1 MINGQRLTLR
11 PWNEGD
17 LAFFQRLRNDVET
30 QIELLAVPRPNPM
43 HRVRKWLE
51 DRSSAFDGVFFV
63 IADIDNDSAIGFIE
77 LREIH
82 AVHGWG
88 SLGICLG
95 RDARGKGF
103 ASHALELMES
113 YARRVLMLRK
123 IVLNVASTN
132 DGARRLYESAGYR
145 TVGIHHQHYHAAG
158 EWLDAIVMEK
168 GLNAEE
174 PQPEAATTSRIDG
187 QHVPSGGVRH
197 RASGQRLATS

>member
-51 DRSSAFDGVFFV
+51 DRSNAFDGVFFV

-88 SLGICLG
+88 SLGICLD
-95 RDARGKGF
+95 RNARGKGF
-103 ASHALELMES
+103 ASHALELMET

-145 TVGIHHQHYHAAG
+145 TVGIHHLHYHVAG

-168 GLNAEE
+168 ELNVEE
-174 PQPEAATTSRIDG
+174 PQAEAVTTSRIN
-187 QHVPSGGVRH
+187 QPHVPIGGVRH
-197 RASGQRLATS
+197 RTSEERLATP